1 MSKDGRKKLSR
12 KAKQGD
18 LDDGGT
24 CSLSGQ
30 AVGSSTAGQVAR
42 DDAVSVSTDTT
53 GSENTELTTQALAEY
68 FKAATANFE
77 HMIKKAVDSL
87 LESVQKVE
95 NKLEFPNWRTGEEER
110 QSCGGKTKE
119 IEEEIE
125 NMKITLSRHT
135 SDANKVERFS
145 RRNNFRIVGIPE
157 AKGNEREDGP
167 KLVENVIREN
177 FGMDIKVERAHRD
190 GKKADRPRHI
200 LVKMLSYRDKVD
212 IIEKCAKKPW
222 EQTILHDLTKADLE
236 EKKKWRK
243 EVKELY
249 SNGTKLRFFAGKW
262 RTSNGIPH
270 NF

>member
-1 MSKDGRKKLSR
+1 M
-12 KAKQGD
+12 KQMA
-18 LDDGGT
+18 GT
-24 CSLSGQ
+24 CSDDSLSGQ
-30 AVGSSTAGQVAR
+30 AIGASTAGQVAR
-42 DDAVSVSTDTT
+42 DGAVSVSTDTT

-95 NKLEFPNWRTGEEER
+95 SKLEIESSRIDELEKKNAELEKKNANLVK
-110 QSCGGKTKE
+110 KTKE
-119 IEEEIE
+119 IEKEIE
-125 NMKITLSRHT
+125 DIKITLSRHT
-135 SDANKVERFS
+135 SDANKAERFS

-177 FGMDIKVERAHRD
+177 FGMDVKVERAHRD
-190 GKKADRPRHI
+190 GMKADRPRHI
-200 LVKMLSYRDKVD
+200 LVKMLSYRDKVEIMKNARKNLESKPFY
-212 IIEKCAKKPW
+212 IIN
-222 EQTILHDLTKADLE
+222 DLTKADLE

-262 RTSNGIPH
+262 RTSNGVPH